1 MRYVLRADASQA
13 IGSGHVMR
21 SSAIAEELISRGHEV
36 IFIGEFS
43 DVPWLF
49 DRINSLGFLQVFS
62 KSQGFVSHPDTDVL
76 ILDSYIVSIDDDFI
90 QQGKWKGIV
99 AIVDNVTPPYKANL
113 LIHPGLA
120 TDWIQISNA
129 KVLAGPRY
137 IPFRKSIKK
146 NHKSS
151 DKLKVLEILVIG
163 GGTDSFNFVE
173 AICGA
178 LKKINGNFHACLF
191 TNTNEL
197 AQLDP
202 RFTALPIGSEL
213 DEHAAN
219 ADLVFTT
226 ASTTSLEFIVRE
238 IAVGIGCAIDN
249 QEEYYDTLSFAEV
262 ASPIGKLIEKNWKI
276 EESRIASLVQSQ
288 EIRDALRKKCGG
300 LLDLDGAKRIVDEI
314 LTL

>member
-49 DRINSLGFLQVFS
+49 DRINGLGFLQVFS
-62 KSQGFVSHPDTDVL
+62 KSQGFISDPDTDVL

-99 AIVDNVTPPYKANL
+99 AIVDNVTPPYKADL
-113 LIHPGLA
+113 LIHPGLS

-146 NHKSS
+146 NNKSS

-191 TNTNEL
+191 TNTSEL
-197 AQLDP
+197 AQLDS

>member
-36 IFIGEFS
+36 IFVGEFS

-49 DRINSLGFLQVFS
+49 DRINGLGFLQVFS
-62 KSQGFVSHPDTDVL
+62 KSQGFISDPDTDVL

-99 AIVDNVTPPYKANL
+99 AIVDNVTPPYKADL
-113 LIHPGLA
+113 LIHPGLS

-163 GGTDSFNFVE
+163 GGTDSYNFVE

-178 LKKINGNFHACLF
+178 LKKINGNFHAYLF
-191 TNTNEL
+191 TNTSEL
-197 AQLDP
+197 AQLDS

>member
-1 MRYVLRADASQA
+1 
-13 IGSGHVMR
+13 MR
-21 SSAIAEELISRGHEV
+21 SSAIAEELITRGHEV
-36 IFIGEFS
+36 IFVGEFS

-49 DRINSLGFLQVFS
+49 DRINSLGFSQIFS
-62 KSQGFVSHPDTDVL
+62 KSQGFISDPNTDVL
-76 ILDSYIVSIDDDFI
+76 ILDSYIVSINDDFI

-99 AIVDNVTPPYKANL
+99 AIVDYVTPPYKSDL

-120 TDWIQISNA
+120 TDWTQVSNA

-151 DKLKVLEILVIG
+151 DNLKILEILVVG

-178 LKKINGNFHACLF
+178 LKKTKGNFHACLF
-191 TNTNEL
+191 TNTTEL
-197 AQLDP
+197 AQLDS
-202 RFTALPIGSEL
+202 RFTAVPIGSEL
-213 DEHAAN
+213 DEHAGN

-238 IAVGIGCAIDN
+238 IAVGIGCAVDN
-249 QEEYYDTLSFAEV
+249 QEEYYNTLSLAEV
-262 ASPIGKLIEKNWKI
+262 ASPIGRLKDNKWKI
-276 EESRIASLVQSQ
+276 EEARIDSLVQSQ
-288 EIRDALRKKCGG
+288 ELRDALRRKCGG
-300 LLDLDGAKRIVDEI
+300 LLDLDGVKRIVDEI
-314 LTL
+314 LIL